1 MLRIFVPVTLNPGW
15 VWVIFIKFDFKE
27 KKREEDLRPVK
38 DSSSSVRGETN
49 KARHLSSKIV
59 RLTAKGAAEGSALR
73 LRQKGFHKF
82 LHCS

>member
-38 DSSSSVRGETN
+38 LPV
-49 KARHLSSKIV
+49 
-59 RLTAKGAAEGSALR
+59 
-73 LRQKGFHKF
+73 
-82 LHCS
+82 